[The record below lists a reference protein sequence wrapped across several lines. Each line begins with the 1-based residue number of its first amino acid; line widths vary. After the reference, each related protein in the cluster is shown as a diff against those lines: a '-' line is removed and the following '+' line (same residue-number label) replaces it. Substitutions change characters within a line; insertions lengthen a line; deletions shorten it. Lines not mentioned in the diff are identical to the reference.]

1 MLSQIPVNESDQMC
15 ALLATTE
22 RVVRI
27 SSRGQLYEQVYLP
40 TAPGVKMQT
49 IHRQLEEALLKL
61 YSISLELL
69 ADSGNLLEKN
79 TLERTLNSI
88 VKPGEYQSQLSG
100 LKEAEDELLLIVQAC
115 EVQRSADADDTM
127 IDMLKT
133 FNDPILSI
141 DEGVSHLL
149 THMDERARI
158 EMLEWISSIPFGSD
172 HDGISEDRTP
182 GTGEW
187 LVQHRDFQSWEST
200 NKSRLFWLKGSP
212 GTGKTYLTS
221 AVIDRIRD
229 RVATKNE
236 GFAFF
241 YCHRGNDERRSQ
253 PQSVLQSLVRQ
264 LSTNTH
270 SPESVQTKLRD
281 AVKDAREKSTNFRLQ
296 QCRELIMASLNLYA
310 RSTLVIDALDEC
322 NPESRDELTESL
334 DWFVRHSQKP
344 VRIFV
349 SSRPDPSILSQLSSG
364 PTIDIQASD
373 NRDDIRKYLDL
384 EIDRVA
390 KKVKALEKMK
400 PEVME
405 TLLER
410 SQGMFQWAVLQV
422 HQISVRCQSPGSIR
436 DRLRTLPETLKGT
449 YEEVWAQ
456 INDLEKQD
464 RTLVMRAFFWARAA
478 FKPLTS
484 DEMLAAIRIAPNG
497 DMVPVDEN
505 LDEDGLLSLC
515 GRFLVVD
522 SQLQV
527 WRFSHLSV
535 PEYLE
540 SEGYSP
546 LYQAHSHAARVSLS
560 YFINAY
566 KEHDMQEEPKLD
578 DKEEDV
584 PSAFESDNGLS
595 KLHPFHIYMRQ
606 CWMQHIQKLEG
617 TEAAAEVT
625 PLLKAFLGSPGETSE
640 QYKRWY
646 RQTTQDYDHFM
657 FKSAFD
663 YYRQRHFDNEELR
676 DLLDELDPEDV
687 GVFAMCRF
695 SFDTILSDWW
705 EDANLDISQVNKRGH
720 NMLAIAA
727 RAGSL
732 PICKWLVNKGIDVNS
747 RMQGSNHGS
756 ALVAAA
762 AKGHTDVVKF
772 LVESGAEVNM
782 MLFDKEG
789 RFDNALAA
797 AIDSGSLEATKYLVQ
812 KAGADINLPLPRS
825 PYGFALGKAANTRG
839 IGMMKIILD
848 AGADVNMQFHARYE
862 ETALVIKIRNGELD
876 AVKYLVKSAKAD
888 VNLLLR
894 HHFGNAL
901 EAAVSRRDLSIARWL
916 INEAGANLNVQS
928 TSGIYGSPLAAACYH
943 DVEEVEFLVTAGA
956 DINVP
961 LLIGEHGSALAVG
974 CAIGGID
981 VVRCLL
987 SAGADP
993 NMRLERGIFGSAL
1006 AAAAYEAIGVELVQ
1020 ALVEGGAEINAQL
1033 EAGEFGCALAAA
1045 GVGGETGDSDVFPY
1059 LVEAGADVN
1068 MKLKY
1073 GVFGTPFAAT
1083 VWGRQFE
1090 KIQLLVDKGA
1100 DINMPLGDN
1109 DFCNP
1114 LALVAAFT
1122 WGEGTVEFIIELGV
1136 DVNPKHGGKRYG
1148 SPLIAAAAFNQT
1160 ECVEYLIQQG
1170 ADVNQRFESSY
1181 YTTALQAAEAEFP
1194 REDRDW
1200 MLRFF
1205 GGEEDDIEELVEE
1218 WGEEKSRVIEVLRE
1232 HGATG

>member
-1 MLSQIPVNESDQMC
+1 MVLQIPVKESDQMC

-40 TAPGVKMQT
+40 TTPGIEMQT
-49 IHRQLEEALLKL
+49 IHKQLEEALLKI
-61 YSISLELL
+61 YSTSLELL
-69 ADSGNLLEKN
+69 ADSGNLLEGN

-88 VKPGEYQSQLSG
+88 VNPGEYESQLSS

-115 EVQRSADADDTM
+115 EVQRSADADNTM
-127 IDMLKT
+127 IDMLKA

-149 THMDERARI
+149 AHMDERDRI

-200 NKSRLFWLKGSP
+200 SLSRFFWLQGSP

-221 AVIDRIRD
+221 AVIDRVRD

-241 YCHRGNDERRSQ
+241 YCRRGNDERRSQ
-253 PQSVLQSLVRQ
+253 PQSVLQSFVRQ

-270 SPESVQTKLRD
+270 SIESVQTKIRD
-281 AVKDAREKSTNFRLQ
+281 AVKDARENGTNFCLQ
-296 QCRELIMASLNLYA
+296 QCRELIMTSLNLYA

-322 NPESRDELTESL
+322 DPESRDELTEAL
-334 DWFVRHSQKP
+334 DWFVGHSQKP

-349 SSRPDPSILSQLSSG
+349 SSRPDPSILGQWSSG

-400 PEVME
+400 NEVME

-410 SQGMFQWAVLQV
+410 SQGMFQWAVLQI

-436 DRLRTLPETLKGT
+436 NRLKTLPETLKET
-449 YEEVWAQ
+449 YDEVWAQ
-456 INDLEKQD
+456 INALEKQD
-464 RTLVMRAFFWARAA
+464 RTLVTRAFFWTRAMC
-478 FKPLTS
+478 KPLTS
-484 DEMLAAIRIAPNG
+484 DEMLAAIRVAPNG
-497 DMVPVDEN
+497 DMIPVDEN

-515 GRFLVVD
+515 GRFLVID
-522 SQLQV
+522 SQQQV

-540 SEGYSP
+540 SEDHLP
-546 LYQAHSHAARVSLS
+546 LSQAHLHAARVSLS
-560 YFINAY
+560 YFINKY
-566 KEHDMQEEPKLD
+566 EEHDMQDEPELD
-578 DKEEDV
+578 DEEEGE
-584 PSAFESDNGLS
+584 PSALESDDGFS
-595 KLHPFHIYMRQ
+595 KHHPFHIYMRQ
-606 CWMQHIQKLEG
+606 CWMQHTQKLKG

-625 PLLKAFLGSPGETSE
+625 PLLKAFLGSPGETSV

-646 RQTTQDYDHFM
+646 RQATQDYDRFL
-657 FKSAFD
+657 FNSAFD
-663 YYRQRHFDNEELR
+663 FYCQGRFDNEELR
-676 DLLDELDPEDV
+676 TLLDELDPEDV
-687 GVFAMCRF
+687 GAFAMCRF

-705 EDANLDISQVNKRGH
+705 EDANLDVSQVNKRGH
-720 NMLAIAA
+720 NLLAIAA

-732 PICKWLVNKGIDVNS
+732 PICRWLVNKGIDVNL
-747 RMQGSNHGS
+747 RVQGFDHGS

-782 MLFDKEG
+782 MLSDEEG
-789 RFDNALAA
+789 QFDNALAA
-797 AIDSGSLEATKYLVQ
+797 AIDSGSLETTKYLVQ
-812 KAGADINLPLPRS
+812 KARADINLPLPRS
-825 PYGFALGKAANTRG
+825 TYGFALGEAANIRG
-839 IGMMKIILD
+839 IGMVKIILD
-848 AGADVNMQFHARYE
+848 AGADVNMQLKAKYE
-862 ETALVIKIRNGELD
+862 ETALVIKIHNEELD
-876 AVKYLVKSAKAD
+876 AVQYLVKSAKAD
-888 VNLLLR
+888 VSLPLGR
-894 HHFGNAL
+894 HYGNAL
-901 EAAVSRRDLSIARWL
+901 EAAVSRRDLTIAKWL
-916 INEAGANLNVQS
+916 VNEAGANVNIQS
-928 TSGIYGSPLAAACYH
+928 TSGIFGSPLASACYH
-943 DVEEVEFLVTAGA
+943 EVEAVEFLVTAGA
-956 DINVP
+956 DINAP
-961 LLIGEHGSALAVG
+961 LLVGKHGSALAVG
-974 CAIGGID
+974 CAIGGIGI
-981 VVRCLL
+981 VRYLL

-993 NMRLERGIFGSAL
+993 NMHLMRGRFGSAL
-1006 AAAAYEAIGVELVQ
+1006 AAAAYEAIDKELIQ
-1020 ALVEGGAEINAQL
+1020 ALVEGGADINAQL
-1033 EAGEFGCALAAA
+1033 ETGEFGCALAAA
-1045 GVGGETGDSDVFPY
+1045 GVGGETGDIDVFPY
-1059 LVEAGADVN
+1059 LVEAGADIN

-1090 KIQLLVDKGA
+1090 KIQLLVEKGA
-1100 DINMPLGDN
+1100 DVNVPLENN

-1114 LALVAAFT
+1114 LAMVAAFT
-1122 WGEGTVEFIIELGV
+1122 WGEGTVEYILGLGV
-1136 DVNPKHGGKRYG
+1136 EVNPKRGGKRYG
-1148 SPLIAAAAFNQT
+1148 SPLIAAALFGQT
-1160 ECVEYLIQQG
+1160 ECVEYLIEKG
-1170 ADVNQRFESSY
+1170 ADVNQRFDSSY
-1181 YTTALQAAEAEFP
+1181 YTTALQAAEAELS
-1194 REDRDW
+1194 REDKDW

-1205 GGEEDDIEELVEE
+1205 GGNDDDIEEIEEE
-1218 WGEEKSRVIEVLRE
+1218 WNEEKPRVVEVLRE

>member
-1 MLSQIPVNESDQMC
+1 MC

-22 RVVRI
+22 KVVRI

-40 TAPGVKMQT
+40 TALEVEMQT
-49 IHRQLEEALLKL
+49 IHRQLEEALLKI
-61 YSISLELL
+61 YSTSLELL

-79 TLERTLNSI
+79 TLGRTLNSI
-88 VKPGEYQSQLSG
+88 VNPGEHQSQLSG

-127 IDMLKT
+127 INMLKA

-149 THMDERARI
+149 AHMDERERI

-172 HDGISEDRTP
+172 HDGVSEDRTP

-187 LVQHRDFQSWEST
+187 LVQHGDFQSWEGT
-200 NKSRLFWLKGSP
+200 NLSRFFWLKGSP

-221 AVIDRIRD
+221 AVIDRVRA

-241 YCHRGNDERRSQ
+241 YCRRGNDERRSQ
-253 PQSVLQSLVRQ
+253 PRSVLQSFVRQ
-264 LSTNTH
+264 LSTNAH
-270 SPESVQTKLRD
+270 SPEAVQTKLRD
-281 AVKDAREKSTNFRLQ
+281 AINDARENGTNFRLQ
-296 QCRELIMASLNLYA
+296 QCRKLIMNSLNLYA

-322 NPESRDELTESL
+322 DPESRDELTEAL
-334 DWFVRHSQKP
+334 DWFVCHSQKP

-349 SSRPDPSILSQLSSG
+349 SSRPDPTILGQLSSG
-364 PTIDIQASD
+364 LTIDIQASD
-373 NRDDIRKYLDL
+373 NRDDIRKYLDV
-384 EIDRVA
+384 EINKVA

-400 PEVME
+400 AEVME

-410 SQGMFQWAVLQV
+410 SQGMFQWAVLQI

-436 DRLRTLPETLKGT
+436 NRLRALPETLKET
-449 YEEVWAQ
+449 YDEVWAQ
-456 INDLEKQD
+456 VNALEKQD

-484 DEMLAAIRIAPNG
+484 GEMLAAIRVAPNG
-497 DMVPVDEN
+497 DMIPVDEN

-540 SEGYSP
+540 SEGHLP

-560 YFINAY
+560 YFMNAY
-566 KEHDMQEEPKLD
+566 EEHDMQEEPELED
-578 DKEEDV
+578 PEEDV
-584 PSAFESDNGLS
+584 PSALESDNGFS
-595 KLHPFHIYMRQ
+595 KHHLFHIYMRQ
-606 CWMQHIQKLEG
+606 CWMQHTQGLKG
-617 TEAAAEVT
+617 TEAAVEVV
-625 PLLKAFLGSPGETSE
+625 PLLKAFLRSPGETSV

-646 RQTTQDYDHFM
+646 RQTTQDYDRFI
-657 FKSAFD
+657 FDSVFD
-663 YYRQRHFDNEELR
+663 YYREPHFDNEELR
-676 DLLDELDPEDV
+676 TLLDELDPEDV

-705 EDANLDISQVNKRGH
+705 EDANLDTSQVNKSGH

-732 PICKWLVNKGIDVNS
+732 PICKWLVNKGISVNS
-747 RMQGSNHGS
+747 RMQGSDHGS

-762 AKGHTDVVKF
+762 ANGHADVVKF

-782 MLFDKEG
+782 MLSDGEG
-789 RFDNALAA
+789 HFDNALAA
-797 AIDSGSLEATKYLVQ
+797 AIDSGSLETTKYLVQ

-825 PYGFALGKAANTRG
+825 SFGFALGEAANTPG
-839 IGMMKIILD
+839 VGMVKIILD
-848 AGADVNMQFHARYE
+848 AGADVNMQLQAE
-862 ETALVIKIRNGELD
+862 WKETALVIKIQNEELD
-876 AVKYLVKSAKAD
+876 GVKYLVKSAKAD
-888 VNLLLR
+888 VNLPLR
-894 HHFGNAL
+894 RRFGNAL
-901 EAAVSRRDLSIARWL
+901 EAAVSRRDLDIAKWL
-916 INEAGANLNVQS
+916 INEAGANVNAQS
-928 TSGIYGSPLAAACYH
+928 TSGIYGSPLAAACH
-943 DVEEVEFLVTAGA
+943 HSLGAAGFLIAAGA
-956 DINVP
+956 DINAP
-961 LLIGEHGSALAVG
+961 LLVGRHGSALAAG
-974 CAIGGID
+974 CAVGGTNTA
-981 VVRCLL
+981 RYLL

-993 NMRLERGIFGSAL
+993 NMRLERGEFGSAL
-1006 AAAAYEAIGVELVQ
+1006 AAAAYEAIDVELIQ

-1033 EAGEFGCALAAA
+1033 ETGEFGCALAAA
-1045 GVGGETGDSDVFPY
+1045 GVGGATTDMDVFPY
-1059 LVEAGADVN
+1059 LVEAGADIN

-1090 KIQLLVDKGA
+1090 KIQLLVDKGV
-1100 DINMPLGDN
+1100 DVNMPLEN
-1109 DFCNP
+1109 KDFCSP
-1114 LALVAAFT
+1114 LAMVAAFT
-1122 WGEGTVEFIIELGV
+1122 WGEGTIEYLLELGA

-1148 SPLIAAAAFNQT
+1148 SPLIAAAAFGQP

-1170 ADVNQRFESSY
+1170 ADVNQRFESSHY
-1181 YTTALQAAEAEFP
+1181 NTALQAAEAEFS

-1205 GGEEDDIEELVEE
+1205 GGYDDDIEEIVEE
-1218 WGEEKSRVIEVLRE
+1218 WKEEKPRVVEILRE